1 MMPIRCIAPLAVG
14 LVLAPSVFAQD
25 AQPPQPSGWQGRWY
39 FSASA
44 AVVDGVEYSYDDVLI
59 PDLLTSS
66 NTVTTDVGA
75 GIETAVGYAFSSGFR
90 TEAALTL
97 QKFDGT
103 KTSTV
108 FRLIDQNP
116 PFEIF
121 DTFAGDRIESTALNL
136 NAYYDFPTSGSI
148 RPYAGIGVGIVSV
161 EVNDGVLNAK
171 DPGISLQAMAGLSF
185 KATEDLS
192 LYVEGRWQELRD
204 LRTHGF
210 DLATSFPITVDFDF
224 STFSI
229 RSGLRATF

>member
-1 MMPIRCIAPLAVG
+1 MPIRRLAPLALG
-14 LVLAPSVFAQD
+14 LVFAPSALAQTIEAPLD
-25 AQPPQPSGWQGRWY
+25 RKGEWY
-39 FSASA
+39 FSASSA
-44 AVVDGVEYSYDDVLI
+44 IVDGAEYNYDEVLI

-75 GIETAVGYAFSSGFR
+75 AIETAIGYAFSSGFR

-97 QKFDGT
+97 QKFDGA

-108 FRLIDQNP
+108 FRLIAESP

-121 DTFAGDRIESTALNL
+121 DTFPGDKIESTALNL
-136 NAYYDFPTSGSI
+136 NAYYDFPVRGSI
-148 RPYAGIGVGIVSV
+148 KPYVGVGAGIVSV
-161 EVNDGVLNAK
+161 EIDDGVLRAK
-171 DPGISLQAMAGLSF
+171 DPGISLQAMAGVSVR
-185 KATEDLS
+185 ATESLS